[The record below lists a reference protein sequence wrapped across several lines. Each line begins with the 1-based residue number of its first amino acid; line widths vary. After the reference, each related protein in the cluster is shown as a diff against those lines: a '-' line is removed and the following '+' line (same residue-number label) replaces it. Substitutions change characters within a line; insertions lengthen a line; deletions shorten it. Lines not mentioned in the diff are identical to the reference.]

1 MLPYDGRPRHIT
13 SISNFVAYFGFLFC
27 RAFVNLYLL
36 KAMVFRNVS
45 RLSDGLKE
53 FTALT
58 MLYSCTLLKE
68 YGENISLN
76 EW

>member
-1 MLPYDGRPRHIT
+1 MLPYDGRPRHI
-13 SISNFVAYFGFLFC
+13 ISNFVAYFGFLFC

-53 FTALT
+53 FAVLT

-68 YGENISLN
+68 YGENINFN